1 MLSAMRHSDY
11 YWYKKQFVDKILI
24 SRHKEMIAIK
34 NNDKR
39 AIWVFFLSK
48 YLNIGS
54 KHDIMW
60 SAMRHSDY
68 YWYKKQ
74 FVDKLL
80 ISSHKEMIAIM
91 NNDKRTIWVFFYR
104 KSHGSDSFHHYGH

>member
-1 MLSAMRHSDY
+1 MRHSDY
-11 YWYKKQFVDKILI
+11 YWYKKQFEDKILI

-48 YLNIGS
+48 CLNIGAW
-54 KHDIMW
+54 HDIML

-80 ISSHKEMIAIM
+80 ISRHKEMIAIM
-91 NNDKRTIWVFFYR
+91 NNDKRAIWVFFV
-104 KSHGSDSFHHYGH
+104 